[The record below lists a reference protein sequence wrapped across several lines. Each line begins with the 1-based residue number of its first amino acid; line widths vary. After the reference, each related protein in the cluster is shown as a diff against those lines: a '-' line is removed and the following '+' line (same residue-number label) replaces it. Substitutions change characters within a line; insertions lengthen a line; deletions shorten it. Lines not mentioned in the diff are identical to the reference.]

1 VKVAV
6 TGSSGFIGTALTA
19 ALAAAGHDVVRV
31 VRDDSGGPGTVRW
44 DPKAGTIDAAGL
56 AGVDAAV
63 HLAGAGIADHRWTD
77 DYKRELV
84 ASRLDGTGLL
94 ARTLA
99 GLDPRPAVLVSASG
113 IDYYGDRGDEVL
125 DETASKG
132 TGFLSDLCAQ
142 WEAAADPAREAGI
155 RVAHTRS
162 GIVLSPRGGALKK
175 QLPLFKLGLG
185 GRFGSG
191 RQWQSWIA
199 LDDEVDAML
208 HLLTAEAAGP
218 VNLTAPNPVTN
229 AEFTETLGA
238 VLHRPTLLPVPS
250 LAPKLLVGSELA
262 EVLLYESKRVVPQVL
277 EASGYTFRYPTLKPA
292 LRGLL

>member
-1 VKVAV
+1 MRVAV
-6 TGSSGFIGTALTA
+6 TGSTGLIGTALTA
-19 ALAAAGHDVVRV
+19 ALADAGHDVVRV
-31 VRDDSGGPGTVRW
+31 VRGDARGPGTVRW

-56 AGVDAAV
+56 AGIDAAV

-77 DYKRELV
+77 AYKRELV
-84 ASRLDGTGLL
+84 DSRVLGTGLL
-94 ARTLA
+94 TRTLA
-99 GLDPRPAVLVSASG
+99 ALDPRPAVLVSASG
-113 IDYYGDRGDEVL
+113 IDYYGDRGDDIVE
-125 DETASKG
+125 ETAPKG
-132 TGFLSDLCAQ
+132 TGFLADLCAR

-199 LDDEVDAML
+199 IDDEVGAMV
-208 HLLTAEAAGP
+208 HLLSADVAGP

-229 AEFTETLGA
+229 ADFTKALGA
-238 VLHRPTLLPVPS
+238 ALHRPTVVPIPS
-250 LAPKLLVGSELA
+250 LGPKLFVGSELA
-262 EVLLYESKRVVPQVL
+262 DVLLFESKRVVPRVL
-277 EASGYTFRYPTLKPA
+277 EASGYHFRHPTLDVA
-292 LRGLL
+292 LRALL